1 MMLGDLVNAGSTF
14 EDEPLTASDFDFS
27 NPLFTVDPATGLP
40 PVPAPVAV
48 PSSASAASTGGN
60 LGGGTL
66 LFVAAAA
73 VAVYFYWPQ
82 IRAEVSKYVG

>member
-1 MMLGDLVNAGSTF
+1 MLGDLVNAGSTF

-48 PSSASAASTGGN
+48 TASSASAASTGGN
-60 LGGGTL
+60 LGGTL
-66 LFVAAAA
+66 MLVAAAA
-73 VAVYFYWPQ
+73 VAIYFYWPQ